1 MTLVGWADTQHL
13 ADESTLGDDASVA
26 LGSSPVTT
34 DDPQPGQPAAGLDTP
49 ALVLDLD
56 ALDRNIARMAAF
68 ARRSTMRWR
77 PHAKAHKS
85 AWLAQLLTDAG
96 AVGACVQKTAEAECL
111 AQLGVADIYISNEVT
126 APPKLVRVA
135 ALALRLNAAG
145 GRLAIA
151 VDHAVGVQRLAEAMR
166 RALSPGRAATR
177 KPRSTCSLKST
188 SASTAAGSSRAPQR
202 SCWHARSRNHPVL
215 RFAGLQAYHGGA
227 QHIRSVADRRAAV
240 QRSAALVKHTIDLL
254 QAAGIE
260 VPLVT
265 GCGTGS
271 FALEAETGVWGE
283 MQCGSFLFM
292 DADYAANEAMDASE
306 RSNLG
311 DDPAAPRFE
320 HSLFVQSQVM
330 SVAADHAVCDAGHKS
345 HAIDSGL
352 PKVHDLGAGHGLA
365 YGNGGDEHGVLR
377 PLAGGAMPAI
387 DDLLWL
393 IPGHCDPTVN
403 LHDRMIGVRGGLQQG
418 TVEQVISIDARGEIT

>member
-1 MTLVGWADTQHL
+1 MRAR
-13 ADESTLGDDASVA
+13 SV
-26 LGSSPVTT
+26 P
-34 DDPQPGQPAAGLDTP
+34 
-49 ALVLDLD
+49 
-56 ALDRNIARMAAF
+56 
-68 ARRSTMRWR
+68 
-77 PHAKAHKS
+77 
-85 AWLAQLLTDAG
+85 
-96 AVGACVQKTAEAECL
+96 CVQKTSEAERL
-111 AQLGVADIYISNEVT
+111 AQLGVHNIYLSNEVT
-126 APPKLVRVA
+126 APTKLARVA
-135 ALALRLNAAG
+135 ALARRLNAAG

-151 VDHAVGVQRLAEAMR
+151 VDHSIGVQRLAEALQR
-166 RALSPGRAATR
+166 ETVEVANADRAGLIDVFVEIDVGQHRCGVEPGPAAVA
-177 KPRSTCSLKST
+177 L
-188 SASTAAGSSRAPQR
+188 
-202 SCWHARSRNHPVL
+202 ARQIGQHPTL

-240 QRSAALVKHTIDLL
+240 QQSAALVKHTIGLL
-254 QAAGIE
+254 QAADIE

-292 DADYAANEAMDASE
+292 DADYAANEAEEADESTDGNGSLAV
-306 RSNLG
+306 
-311 DDPAAPRFE
+311 PRFE
-320 HSLFVQSQVM
+320 HSLFVQTQVM

-352 PKVHDLGAGHGLA
+352 PKVHDLGAGHGLV

-377 PLAGGAMPAI
+377 AAAGAALPAL

-403 LHDRMIGVRGGLQQG
+403 LHDRMIGIRGGLQYG
-418 TVEQVISIDARGEIT
+418 SVERVIAVDARGAVG